1 MMKKVMVVDDASTV
15 RMYHK
20 ALLDEIGAFVIEAAN
35 GVEAL
40 ERALEQTVD
49 LFLVDINMPKM
60 DGFTLVREL
69 RSRPELA
76 ETPVIMI
83 STEAQDCDL
92 QQSLDVGVNLY
103 IVKPVNPEEL
113 QQTVTL
119 MFGGLS

>member
-1 MMKKVMVVDDASTV
+1 MKKVMVVDDASTV

-40 ERALEQTVD
+40 ERALEQKVD

-60 DGFTLVREL
+60 DGFTLVKEL
-69 RSRPELA
+69 RSREDLA
-76 ETPVIMI
+76 DIPVIMI
-83 STEAQDCDL
+83 STEAQEDD
-92 QQSLDVGVNLY
+92 QVKAIDVGVNLY
-103 IVKPVNPEEL
+103 LVKPVNPEEL

-119 MFGGLS
+119 MFGGL

>member
-1 MMKKVMVVDDASTV
+1 MKKVMVVDDASTV

-40 ERALEQTVD
+40 ERALEQKVD

-60 DGFTLVREL
+60 DGFTLVKEL
-69 RSRPELA
+69 RSREDL
-76 ETPVIMI
+76 TDIPVIMI
-83 STEAQDCDL
+83 STEAQEDD
-92 QQSLDVGVNLY
+92 QVKAIDVGVNLY
-103 IVKPVNPEEL
+103 LVKPVNPEEL

-119 MFGGLS
+119 MFGGL

>member
-1 MMKKVMVVDDASTV
+1 MKKVMVVDDASTV

-40 ERALEQTVD
+40 ERALEQPVD

-60 DGFTLVREL
+60 DGFTLVKEL
-69 RSRPELA
+69 RSRENLA
-76 ETPVIMI
+76 DIPVIMI
-83 STEAQDCDL
+83 STEAQEND
-92 QQSLDVGVNLY
+92 QIKSFDVGVNLY
-103 IVKPVNPEEL
+103 LVKPVNPEEL

-119 MFGGLS
+119 MFGGL

>member
-1 MMKKVMVVDDASTV
+1 MKKVMVVDDASTV

>member
-1 MMKKVMVVDDASTV
+1 MKKVMVVDDASTV

-40 ERALEQTVD
+40 ERALEQPVD

-60 DGFTLVREL
+60 DGFTLVKEL
-69 RSRPELA
+69 RSRETLA
-76 ETPVIMI
+76 DIPVIMI
-83 STEAQDCDL
+83 STEAQEND
-92 QQSLDVGVNLY
+92 QIKSFDVGVNLY
-103 IVKPVNPEEL
+103 LVKPVNPEEL

-119 MFGGLS
+119 MFGGL

>member
-1 MMKKVMVVDDASTV
+1 MKKVMVVDDASTV

-40 ERALEQTVD
+40 ERALEQPVD

-60 DGFTLVREL
+60 DGFTLVKEL
-69 RSRPELA
+69 RSRENLA
-76 ETPVIMI
+76 DIPVIMI
-83 STEAQDCDL
+83 STEAQEND
-92 QQSLDVGVNLY
+92 QIKSIDVGVNLY
-103 IVKPVNPEEL
+103 LVKPVNPEEL

-119 MFGGLS
+119 MFGGL

>member
-1 MMKKVMVVDDASTV
+1 MKKVMVVDDASTV

-40 ERALEQTVD
+40 ERALEQSVD